1 MSKYKKYTHTLIVNS
16 YNLTLSQ
23 NSKIVPMKL
32 SSNLHLKSHTSV
44 KKYVGHHT
52 AQLQNTCVKIIDKQ
66 GKTADSS
73 CSHRNP
79 LNMY

>member
-23 NSKIVPMKL
+23 NSKIVP
-32 SSNLHLKSHTSV
+32 SV

-52 AQLQNTCVKIIDKQ
+52 AQLQNTCVKIVDKQ
-66 GKTADSS
+66 GKTAESS